1 MTTPEDSPQVF
12 EGTDIWVD
20 PDELKTQDTAATT
33 DPDELT
39 DGGTSGGVGGPGG
52 AG

>member
-12 EGTDIWVD
+12 EGTDISVEPSD
-20 PDELKTQDTAATT
+20 LETEDKPATT
-33 DPDELT
+33 DPDEMT
-39 DGGTSGGVGGPGG
+39 DEGNMGGAAGPGG

>member
-12 EGTDIWVD
+12 QGTDIEVD
-20 PDELKTQDTAATT
+20 PSELETEDEPATT
-33 DPDELT
+33 DPDEMT
-39 DGGTSGGVGGPGG
+39 DDGDLGGTGGPGG